1 MLHFEVSP
9 RTFHFKEP
17 AGTSR
22 GVYHI
27 RQSWMVTVTDDNR
40 PGAEGRGECAPLPAL
55 SCDLTPDYEERLRR
69 QCDNVARNGGID
81 EEALRDCPSMLFG
94 IETALMT
101 LGKKDGVFYDNPFTR
116 GEVGIPI
123 NGLVWMG
130 SLEEMMRRM
139 EQKINQQYR
148 CVKLK
153 IGAIDFEQELHMVR
167 MLRQRFSQH
176 DVELR
181 LDANGAFAPREA
193 LDRLETLA
201 AYGIHSI
208 EQPIRQGNWN
218 EMARICRESPIPIA
232 LDEEL
237 IGVNDPQ
244 RKRMLLD
251 TLRPAYIIL
260 KPSLHGGM
268 RGTEEW
274 VRLAE
279 ERHVG
284 SWMTSALESNVG
296 LSAIAQLASHLYGCP
311 PSMPQGLGTGQLF
324 TDNVD
329 MPIEI
334 RGDKMFFTVNR

>member
-1 MLHFEVSP
+1 MLHFDVRP
-9 RTFHFKEP
+9 RKFHFKEP

-22 GVYHI
+22 GVYHT
-27 RQSWMVTVTDDNR
+27 RVSWMLSVTDDDR
-40 PGAEGRGECAPLPAL
+40 PGSVGVGECSPLPDL
-55 SCDLTPDYEERLRR
+55 SCDLTPDYEERLRL
-69 QCDNVARNGGID
+69 QCDRVARIGGLD
-81 EEALRDCPSMLFG
+81 EEALRDNPSMLFG

-101 LGKKDGVFYDNPFTR
+101 LGKRHGVFCDNPFTR

-130 SLEEMMRRM
+130 SFEEMMRRL
-139 EQKINQQYR
+139 EQKISQGYK

-153 IGAIDFEQELHMVR
+153 IGAIDFEQELHLIKMV
-167 MLRQRFSQH
+167 RQRFSMR

-181 LDANGAFAPREA
+181 LDANGAFTPQEA
-193 LDRLETLA
+193 MGKLEILA
-201 AYGIHSI
+201 AYDIHSI

-218 EMARICRESPIPIA
+218 EMACICRKSPIPIA

-237 IGVNDPQ
+237 IGVNDKQ
-244 RKRMLLD
+244 RKAALLD
-251 TLRPAYIIL
+251 TLKPAYIIL

-274 VRLAE
+274 VRMAE
-279 ERHVG
+279 DRHVG
-284 SWMTSALESNVG
+284 SWITSALESNIG
-296 LSAIAQLASHLYGCP
+296 LSAIAQLASHIYGCP

-334 RGDKMFFTVNR
+334 RGDKLYFIADR

>member
-1 MLHFEVSP
+1 MLHFDVRP

-22 GVYHI
+22 GVYHT
-27 RQSWMVTVTDDNR
+27 RVSWMLSVTDDDR
-40 PGAEGRGECAPLPAL
+40 PGLVGVGECSPLPAL
-55 SCDLTPDYEERLRR
+55 SCDLTPDYEERLRL
-69 QCDNVARNGGID
+69 QCDRVASIGGLE
-81 EEALRDCPSMLFG
+81 EEALRDSPSMLFG

-101 LGKKDGVFYDNPFTR
+101 LGKRHGVIYDNPFTR

-130 SLEEMMRRM
+130 SFEEMMRRL
-139 EQKINQQYR
+139 EQKINQGYK

-153 IGAIDFEQELHMVR
+153 IGAIDFEKELHLIKMV
-167 MLRQRFSQH
+167 RQRFSMR

-181 LDANGAFAPREA
+181 LDANGAFSPQEA
-193 LDRLETLA
+193 MGKLETLA
-201 AYGIHSI
+201 AYDIHSI
-208 EQPIRQGNWN
+208 EQPIRQGYWS
-218 EMARICRESPIPIA
+218 EMACICRKSPIPIA

-237 IGVNDPQ
+237 IGVNDKQ
-244 RKRMLLD
+244 RKAALLD
-251 TLRPAYIIL
+251 TLKPAYIIL

-274 VRLAE
+274 VRMAE

-284 SWMTSALESNVG
+284 SWITSALESNIG
-296 LSAIAQLASHLYGCP
+296 LSAIAQLASHIYGCP

-334 RGDKMFFTVNR
+334 RGDKLYFIAER